1 MDAQSILT
9 RYFDVKVVDGF
20 YYIQIQ
26 FSDTEFLER
35 TIQNA
40 IANLTHNDIEV
51 LFRFM
56 LKEPL
61 RSKKIWLLISIMFI
75 ELSHAKLQYKDIWI
89 HLLRIQLT
97 FNLEETDVPES
108 NDVIINTLIDRGT
121 KKDITFKNWKYFF
134 ILLKTLAYI
143 YTSPSD
149 DIQQLIISKF
159 DYVKDFLTSNEIK
172 DLNLLIMLISFLSL
186 ANGNAEHQEYPIL
199 RWKKQNID
207 KIFSNY
213 KIMEF
218 ILDNFKEKLVNFV
231 RIKKLFAVYES
242 QNCQTKKIVGLSN
255 SGSKRFCYS
264 QFIHGNLYLW
274 TGTNTFI
281 HLRKKN
287 IFLKKSNNCLIEI
300 GFPRDITPFT
310 QMALNEFEKSHIP
323 MKYLKKLELEFNS
336 EHECRIFLESMDNYF
351 RISEA
356 KDYLLLNFTESDTS
370 SQIDN
375 ISHSELEFKEKSVP
389 IQLKE
394 SNTDKNNNGHF
405 NMQENS
411 YRNTQLQTPERSD
424 LKRNDKNDNDSIQN
438 NKAHSNGEQYPS
450 SEYGILLKPQP
461 ALCSSPLSDLNKKR
475 LQRSLSKSSKNLKL
489 VMEQQF
495 KTTLNQSIEVM
506 RENIIIPSSVAY
518 QDHLIDKDLGRHRL
532 IEGGRLTSQFVGHK
546 PNNIPKVTSVSKTKP
561 KSVKTA
567 DINVLNTIF
576 GSASCTVRSYKGG
589 RSKGKNVKP
598 TTRSINKGKK
608 MIANNSSENIHSNK
622 TVKEKSNLVANLVPV
637 ETSTSQNRSKEII
650 SHINSKVPN
659 QEVSGSEDHTI
670 SLNNSGTLCDINTS
684 KDANLSLSKSISK
697 GAFSKS
703 IQDQLANSINA
714 IANQM
719 ISRISII
726 NELLNKKIMQE
737 LSEKYEVLFSELH
750 KSFKGDVERM
760 VEFVGDLNKM
770 SDLTEEEVIAE
781 IRKRNII
788 NSNITVETRRE

>member
-1 MDAQSILT
+1 MDAQSILA

-40 IANLTHNDIEV
+40 IANLTHKDIEV

-255 SGSKRFCYS
+255 SGSKR
-264 QFIHGNLYLW
+264 
-274 TGTNTFI
+274 
-281 HLRKKN
+281 
-287 IFLKKSNNCLIEI
+287 
-300 GFPRDITPFT
+300 
-310 QMALNEFEKSHIP
+310 
-323 MKYLKKLELEFNS
+323 
-336 EHECRIFLESMDNYF
+336 
-351 RISEA
+351 ISEA

-438 NKAHSNGEQYPS
+438 NKGHSNGEQYPS

-495 KTTLNQSIEVM
+495 NTTLNQSIEVM
-506 RENIIIPSSVAY
+506 KENIIIPSSVAY

-532 IEGGRLTSQFVGHK
+532 IEGGRLTSQFVEHK

-576 GSASCTVRSYKGG
+576 GSASCTVRSYKVG

-788 NSNITVETRRE
+788 NSNITHTNSINSNTVNMDNKTPVTLARVIKVLGRTGSRGGVTQVRVEFLEDTSRTIVRNVKGPVRENDILVLMESEREARRLR